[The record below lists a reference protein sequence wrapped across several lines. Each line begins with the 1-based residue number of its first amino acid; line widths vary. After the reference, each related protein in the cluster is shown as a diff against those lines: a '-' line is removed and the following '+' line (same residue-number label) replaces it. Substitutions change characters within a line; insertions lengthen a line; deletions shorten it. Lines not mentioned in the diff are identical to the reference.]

1 VVSRNKTAV
10 NSPEIALALAGSNP
24 LVPTRSGTARHH
36 PARRGVVSAIQAERR
51 MAFCI
56 CSRKLQMFDAAG
68 ASCSGIGADEQVKE
82 WSDSRG
88 TSGI

>member
-1 VVSRNKTAV
+1 MVSGNKTAV

-24 LVPTRSGTARHH
+24 LRNRATSSGKT
-36 PARRGVVSAIQAERR
+36 GVVSAIQAERR